1 MRTLLE
7 RTKDELS
14 REIHWSKK
22 AVVINIYNMSC
33 LSLDNTHSFADTAR
47 HLNVSRAYVSECIK
61 LANLFSKNPEI
72 IHMSRKA
79 ALKMVR
85 E

>member
-7 RTKDELS
+7 RTRDELS

-22 AVVINIYNMSC
+22 AVVINIYNMAC
-33 LSLDNTHSFADTAR
+33 LATNSNHSFADTAR

-61 LANLFSKNPEI
+61 LANLFSKSPDI
-72 IHMSRKA
+72 IHMSRKS
-79 ALKMVR
+79 ALKLVR